1 MIYNRTV
8 ASSVYLSGA
17 DVILIDVQLS
27 RKNLTERTKTFALFL
42 AVVMLALLLL
52 SQASKANA
60 ASSSSSTKPTAS
72 QLLARLAPNRGLNRA
87 CSAFRENEPLCTFGA
102 KPNVLLWG
110 DSFAMQL
117 GLGLK
122 SGAHPIHFVQ
132 QTLSV
137 CSPIFDI
144 APQNANGG
152 VPFAKKCI
160 AENNNVYDWLKRH
173 TNIKYV
179 ILGSHWINAL
189 ATHGTI
195 YKLGGQIGH
204 FSQFAFDQFAI
215 TLRKIESLGVKPVVV
230 TETPTNGEDHGAC
243 VTRALL
249 AGTATTACAFAHS
262 SDTEIKINTKVAK
275 AAQAAGAS
283 VFWLENL
290 LCSKTICDATRG
302 DVILY
307 RDSHHLTM
315 EASVYLG
322 EKFDLGQKLILAAKK
337 RL

>member
-1 MIYNRTV
+1 MISARAKT
-8 ASSVYLSGA
+8 ATSFLSLLLG
-17 DVILIDVQLS
+17 
-27 RKNLTERTKTFALFL
+27 FGLFL
-42 AVVMLALLLL
+42 GMPAVQVA
-52 SQASKANA
+52 QA
-60 ASSSSSTKPTAS
+60 ASSSNNKPTAS
-72 QLLARLAPNRGLNRA
+72 ELQARLAPNRGLNRV
-87 CSAFRENEPLCTFGA
+87 CSAFHENEPKCTFGT

-122 SGAHPIHFVQ
+122 SGAHPLHFVQ

-144 APQNANGG
+144 APQDANGG
-152 VPFAKKCI
+152 VTFGKKCI
-160 AENNNVYDWLKRH
+160 AENNSVFDWLKRH
-173 TNIKYV
+173 SQIKYV

-195 YKLGGQIGH
+195 YKLGGKIGN
-204 FSQFAFDQFAI
+204 FPNFAFDQFTL
-215 TLRKIESLGVKPVVV
+215 TLRKIEGLGVKPIVV
-230 TETPTNGEDHGAC
+230 TETPTNGADHGAC
-243 VTRALL
+243 VTKALL
-249 AGTATTACAFAHS
+249 AGTATSACAFAHS
-262 SDTEIKINTKVAK
+262 SDTEFKINTKVANYAK
-275 AAQAAGAS
+275 AAGAS

-290 LCSKTICDATRG
+290 LCSKSICDATRG

-322 EKFDLGQKLILAAKK
+322 EKFNLGQKIVAAAKNAAY
-337 RL
+337 